1 MKQPLSTKMD
11 GVRQNRLGGEGQRAA
26 VHFSEPI
33 TDTMR
38 ANGAAATA
46 AMATDPRA
54 GSSHRPENSAAAHDP
69 ERRHQTTQQQNI
81 VEEEEEGWR
90 DPTVRAQLVLRPGQS
105 LQKWLSAPTV
115 VHLRNDVT
123 TFGRLQ
129 ATNDVVIANTSHHQI
144 SREGHAR
151 IYLPLPELSRPTGFE
166 DKAKGDPEAEI
177 EDGQSRNGVFV
188 NYIKVQR
195 AALRS
200 GDAVTFGGGDG
211 LACGAQLPVH
221 CQQTPGL
228 TLSYTFHTR
237 SGTGRQLHVLY
248 VALEGSESR
257 PIGMVRVQRRHNIA
271 DLRQIIAHELD
282 DPQPGQQFTFLHQS
296 TVVAGPSPYPCSA
309 SPGVDAASAH
319 AFTSGT
325 VFAPISTKQERRLQA
340 TTLLP
345 IAVLRLINREHA

>member
-1 MKQPLSTKMD
+1 MD
-11 GVRQNRLGGEGQRAA
+11 GVRQSRLGGEVLR
-26 VHFSEPI
+26 VDVRFSEPI
-33 TDTMR
+33 TDTVM

-46 AMATDPRA
+46 TVAVATDPCD
-54 GSSHRPENSAAAHDP
+54 GPSPRPENSAAAHDP
-69 ERRHQTTQQQNI
+69 ERRRQKTLQQSI
-81 VEEEEEGWR
+81 VEQEEGWR

-144 SREGHAR
+144 SRDGHAR
-151 IYLPLPELSRPTGFE
+151 IYLPLPELYRPTTVE
-166 DKAKGDPEAEI
+166 DKATGEPEAEI
-177 EDGQSRNGVFV
+177 EDGQSRNGIFV
-188 NYIKVQR
+188 NNIKVQR

-248 VALEGSESR
+248 VALEGNESR

-271 DLRQIIAHELD
+271 DLRQIIALELD
-282 DPQPGQQFTFLHQS
+282 DPQPGQHFTFLHQS
-296 TVVAGPSPYPCSA
+296 TIVAGSSSCPCSA
-309 SPGVDAASAH
+309 TPGGVR

-345 IAVLRLINREHA
+345 IAVLRLINRTHA